1 MDATDEFGIGM
12 LIEGGGIVRL
22 RPSGELD
29 LYTAP
34 RLEEAVREHV
44 GAGRILVIDLSKT
57 TFIDSSGMG
66 TLVRLA
72 KTVSAGGGT
81 LKLTSP
87 TRSIARLFEISGV
100 HNFLDVSLDA
110 VD

>member
-12 LIEGGGIVRL
+12 LIEDGGIVRL

-34 RLEEAVREHV
+34 RLEEAVREQIRP
-44 GAGRILVIDLSKT
+44 GRVLVVDLSKT
-57 TFIDSSGMG
+57 TFVDSSGMG

-72 KTVSAGGGT
+72 KVVAAGGGT
-81 LKLTSP
+81 FKLTSP

-100 HNFLDVSLDA
+100 HSFLDVSLDA
-110 VD
+110 AE

>member
-1 MDATDEFGIGM
+1 MDATEEFGIGM
-12 LIEGGGIVRL
+12 LIESDGVVRL

-34 RLEEAVREHV
+34 RLEEAVREQA
-44 GAGRILVIDLSKT
+44 AGGRLIVIDLSKT

-72 KTVSAGGGT
+72 KVVTALGGR

-100 HNFLDVSLDA
+100 HSFLDVSLDP